1 MEKHTKYIENIFG
14 IKGIFREEIYR
25 RFDLIIE
32 VLEANNLVE
41 EDFKNSNFGLHYC
54 SLTLKDKEKT
64 TALYNMIEQY
74 SEYFHSIKK
83 QGLKIII
90 ILPEGDEKYVD
101 LIENGKIKVPEK
113 MTIRE
118 IIDFIDDIDNKFI
131 EVFDINFGNVY
142 VTFKHK
148 VRRIES
154 KKEKIQRY
162 SQEDKSYVLKYKDI
176 SRQLVD
182 MDRLKKYM

>member
-1 MEKHTKYIENIFG
+1 MEEYLEKIFH
-14 IKGIFREEIYR
+14 IKGIFRKEIND
-25 RFDLIIE
+25 RFSIITE
-32 VLEANNLVE
+32 ACEANNLVE

-54 SLTLKDKEKT
+54 SLTLNDKEKA

-74 SEYFHSIKK
+74 SEYFHSVKK

-113 MTIRE
+113 MTIKE
-118 IIDFIDDIDNKFI
+118 TIDFIDAIDNRFI
-131 EVFDINFGNVY
+131 EVFDVNFGNVY
-142 VTFKHK
+142 ITFKHK
-148 VRRIES
+148 ERRLEN

-162 SQEDKSYVLKYKDI
+162 AQEDKSYVLKYKDI
-176 SRQLVD
+176 SRQLAD